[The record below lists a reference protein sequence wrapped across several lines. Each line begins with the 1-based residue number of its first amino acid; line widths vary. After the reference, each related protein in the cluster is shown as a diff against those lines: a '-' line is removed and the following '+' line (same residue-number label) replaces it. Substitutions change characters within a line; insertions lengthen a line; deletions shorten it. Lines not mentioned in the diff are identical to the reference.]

1 MAGLKDLKNRI
12 DSVKSTRKITQ
23 AMKMVAAAKL
33 RRAQEQAEAARPY
46 AERMQRM
53 LAALAASVEGSPGAP
68 KMLAGTGSDQTYLVV
83 LCTADRG
90 LCGGFN
96 SNLVREADRRVR
108 QLRNEGKSVKV
119 LAVGRKGHDQMR
131 RMHPSMLVEGSGEIG
146 KELNYDIARA
156 YADRITKL
164 FENGE
169 FDVCQL
175 VYSRFKSAMRQIVT
189 VQQLVPFSA
198 QEELAE
204 HEKGKEDTARFAQS
218 GGGERAGDGEGQPA
232 SAGGGPYEY
241 EPDEESILNELLPR
255 NLAVQIYRSLL
266 ENNAGEQGARMTAM
280 DGATRNADD
289 MVEDLTQTY
298 NRTRQ
303 AVITTELNEIVS
315 AAESMK

>member
-1 MAGLKDLKNRI
+1 MASLKDLKNRI
-12 DSVKSTRKITQ
+12 DSVKSTRQITQ

-53 LAALAASVEGSPGAP
+53 LAALAASVEGRPGAP
-68 KMLAGTGSDQTYLVV
+68 KMLAGTGSDQGYLIV

-96 SNLVREADRRVR
+96 SNLAREAEHRIK

-119 LAVGRKGHDQMR
+119 LAIGRKGHDQMR
-131 RMHPSMLVEGSGEIG
+131 RMHPDMLVDGSGEIG
-146 KELNYDIARA
+146 KDLDYDIARA
-156 YADRITKL
+156 YADRITRL
-164 FENGE
+164 FTQGE

-198 QEELAE
+198 QEELAA
-204 HEKGKEDTARFAQS
+204 HEKEKDDAAQFVQ
-218 GGGERAGDGEGQPA
+218 GGDGGARPA
-232 SAGGGPYEY
+232 AAGGGGPYEF
-241 EPDEESILNELLPR
+241 EPDEESILDELLPR

-280 DGATRNADD
+280 DGATRNAEEMID
-289 MVEDLTQTY
+289 DLTQTY

>member
-1 MAGLKDLKNRI
+1 MASLKDLKNRI

-53 LAALAASVEGSPGAP
+53 LAALAASVEGRPDAP
-68 KMLAGTGSDQTYLVV
+68 QMLAGTGSDQTYLVV

-96 SNLVREADRRVR
+96 SNLVREADRRIK
-108 QLRNEGKSVKV
+108 QLRNEGKTVKV
-119 LAVGRKGHDQMR
+119 LAVGRKGNDQMR

-146 KELNYDIARA
+146 KELNYDTARA

-164 FENGE
+164 FQDGE

-204 HEKGKEDTARFAQS
+204 HEKEKEDAAQFVKQN
-218 GGGERAGDGEGQPA
+218 GGGAEE
-232 SAGGGPYEY
+232 AGGRGGTYEF

-255 NLAVQIYRSLL
+255 NLAVQIFRSLL

-280 DGATRNADD
+280 DGATRNAED
-289 MVEDLTQTY
+289 MIDDLTQTY

>member
-1 MAGLKDLKNRI
+1 MASLKDLKNRI

-53 LAALAASVEGSPGAP
+53 LAALAASVEGRPGAP

-96 SNLVREADRRVR
+96 SNLVREADRRIK

-119 LAVGRKGHDQMR
+119 LAVGRKGNDQMK
-131 RMHPSMLVEGSGEIG
+131 RMYPTLMVEGSGEIG
-146 KELNYDIARA
+146 KELNYDTARA

-164 FENGE
+164 FQDGE

-204 HEKGKEDTARFAQS
+204 HEKEKEDAHQFVKQGGGDAGDASAS
-218 GGGERAGDGEGQPA
+218 GGT
-232 SAGGGPYEY
+232 YEF

-280 DGATRNADD
+280 DGATRNAEEMID
-289 MVEDLTQTY
+289 DLTQTY

>member
-1 MAGLKDLKNRI
+1 VASLKDLKNRI
-12 DSVKSTRKITQ
+12 DSVRSTRKITQ

-53 LAALAASVEGSPGAP
+53 LAALSASVEGRPDAP
-68 KMLAGTGSDQTYLVV
+68 KMLAGTGSDATQLVV

-96 SNLVREADRRVR
+96 SNLVREADRRIK

-119 LAVGRKGHDQMR
+119 LAVGRKGFDQMR
-131 RMHPSMLVEGSGEIG
+131 RMYPSLLVEGSGEIG
-146 KELNYDIARA
+146 KELDYNRARQV
-156 YADRITKL
+156 ADRITEL
-164 FENGE
+164 FDNGE

-204 HEKGKEDTARFAQS
+204 HEREKDDANEMVGQS
-218 GGGERAGDGEGQPA
+218 GGHEVGAG
-232 SAGGGPYEY
+232 SGGTYEF
-241 EPDEESILNELLPR
+241 EPDEESILAELLPR

-289 MVEDLTQTY
+289 MIDDLTQTY

>member
-1 MAGLKDLKNRI
+1 
-12 DSVKSTRKITQ
+12 
-23 AMKMVAAAKL
+23 
-33 RRAQEQAEAARPY
+33 
-46 AERMQRM
+46 MQRM
-53 LAALAASVEGSPGAP
+53 LAALAASVEGRPGAP
-68 KMLAGTGSDQTYLVV
+68 KMLAGTGSEQSYLVV

-96 SNLVREADRRVR
+96 SNLVREADRRIK

-119 LAVGRKGHDQMR
+119 LAVGRKGNDQMR
-131 RMHPSMLVEGSGEIG
+131 RMHPSLLVEGSGEIG
-146 KELNYDIARA
+146 KDLDYTTARA

-164 FENGE
+164 FEAGE

-189 VQQLVPFSA
+189 VQQLIPFSA

-204 HEKGKEDTARFAQS
+204 HEKEKEDAAAMVQGGDAQAGEAS
-218 GGGERAGDGEGQPA
+218 G
-232 SAGGGPYEY
+232 GGGPYEY
-241 EPDEESILNELLPR
+241 EPDEEAILNELLPR

-280 DGATRNADD
+280 DGATRNAED
-289 MVEDLTQTY
+289 MIDDLTQTY

-303 AVITTELNEIVS
+303 AVITTELTEIVS

>member
-1 MAGLKDLKNRI
+1 VASLKDLKNRI

-53 LAALAASVEGSPGAP
+53 LAALATSVEGRPDAP

-96 SNLVREADRRVR
+96 SNLVREADRRIK

-119 LAVGRKGHDQMR
+119 LAVGRKGNDQMK
-131 RMHPSMLVEGSGEIG
+131 RMYPSLMVEGSGEIG
-146 KELNYDIARA
+146 KELNYDTARG

-164 FENGE
+164 FQDGE

-204 HEKGKEDTARFAQS
+204 HEKEKEDAAEFVQHDGVASGSS
-218 GGGERAGDGEGQPA
+218 GG
-232 SAGGGPYEY
+232 SGGTYEF

-280 DGATRNADD
+280 DGATRNAEEMID
-289 MVEDLTQTY
+289 DLTQTY

>member
-1 MAGLKDLKNRI
+1 VASLKDLKNRI
-12 DSVKSTRKITQ
+12 DSVRSTRKITQ

-53 LAALAASVEGSPGAP
+53 LAALAASVEGRPGAP

-96 SNLVREADRRVR
+96 SNLVREADRRIK
-108 QLRNEGKSVKV
+108 QLRNEGKGVKV
-119 LAVGRKGHDQMR
+119 LALGRKGHDQMR
-131 RMHPSMLVEGSGEIG
+131 RMHPDMLVDGSGEIG
-146 KELNYDIARA
+146 KELNYDTARA

-164 FENGE
+164 FQDGE

-204 HEKGKEDTARFAQS
+204 HEKEKEDAAEFVQGGAAQAS
-218 GGGERAGDGEGQPA
+218 E
-232 SAGGGPYEY
+232 SAGGGTYEF
-241 EPDEESILNELLPR
+241 EPDEESILDELLPR

-280 DGATRNADD
+280 DGATRNAED
-289 MVEDLTQTY
+289 MIDDLTQTY

-315 AAESMK
+315 AAEAMK

>member
-1 MAGLKDLKNRI
+1 VASLKDLKNRI

-53 LAALAASVEGSPGAP
+53 LAALAASVEGRPGAP

-96 SNLVREADRRVR
+96 SNLVREADRRIK

-131 RMHPSMLVEGSGEIG
+131 RLHPNMLVEGSGEIG
-146 KELNYDIARA
+146 KDLNYDIARA

-164 FENGE
+164 FQDGE

-204 HEKGKEDTARFAQS
+204 HEKEKEDAAQFVKQ
-218 GGGERAGDGEGQPA
+218 GDGETGQ
-232 SAGGGPYEY
+232 STSSGGTYEF

-280 DGATRNADD
+280 DGATRNAEEMID
-289 MVEDLTQTY
+289 DLTQTY

>member
-1 MAGLKDLKNRI
+1 MKDLKNRI

-53 LAALAASVEGSPGAP
+53 LAALAASVEGRPDAP
-68 KMLAGTGSDQTYLVV
+68 KMLAGTGSEESYLVV

-96 SNLVREADRRVR
+96 SNLVREADRRIK
-108 QLRNEGKSVKV
+108 QLRNEGKTVKI
-119 LAVGRKGHDQMR
+119 LAVGRKGNDQMR
-131 RMHPSMLVEGSGEIG
+131 RLHPDMLVEGSGEIG
-146 KELNYDIARA
+146 KELDYDTARA

-164 FENGE
+164 FQDGE

-204 HEKGKEDTARFAQS
+204 HEKEKDDAAQFVQQNAGESTES
-218 GGGERAGDGEGQPA
+218 G
-232 SAGGGPYEY
+232 GGGPYEF

-280 DGATRNADD
+280 DGATRNAEEMID
-289 MVEDLTQTY
+289 DLTQTY

>member
-1 MAGLKDLKNRI
+1 VASLKDLKNRI
-12 DSVKSTRKITQ
+12 DSVRSTRKITQ

-53 LAALAASVEGSPGAP
+53 LAALAASVEGRPGAP

-96 SNLVREADRRVR
+96 SNLVREADRRIK
-108 QLRNEGKSVKV
+108 QLRNEGKGVKV
-119 LAVGRKGHDQMR
+119 LALGRKGHDQMR
-131 RMHPSMLVEGSGEIG
+131 RMHPDMLVDGSGEIG
-146 KELNYDIARA
+146 KELNYDTARA

-164 FENGE
+164 FQDGE

-204 HEKGKEDTARFAQS
+204 HEKEKEDAAEFVQGGAAQAS
-218 GGGERAGDGEGQPA
+218 E
-232 SAGGGPYEY
+232 SAGGGTYEF
-241 EPDEESILNELLPR
+241 EPDEESILDELLPR

-280 DGATRNADD
+280 DGATRNAED
-289 MVEDLTQTY
+289 MIDDLTQTY

>member
-1 MAGLKDLKNRI
+1 MASLKDLKNRI

-53 LAALAASVEGSPGAP
+53 LAALAASVEGRPDAP
-68 KMLAGTGSDQTYLVV
+68 QMLAGTGSDQTYLVV

-96 SNLVREADRRVR
+96 SNLVREADRRIK
-108 QLRNEGKSVKV
+108 QLRNEGKTVKV
-119 LAVGRKGHDQMR
+119 LAVGRKGNDQMR

-146 KELNYDIARA
+146 KELNYDTARA

-164 FENGE
+164 FQDGE

-198 QEELAE
+198 QEELAA
-204 HEKGKEDTARFAQS
+204 HEKEKEDAAQFVQQN
-218 GGGERAGDGEGQPA
+218 GGGAEE
-232 SAGGGPYEY
+232 AGGRGGTYEF

-255 NLAVQIYRSLL
+255 NLAVQIFRSLL

-280 DGATRNADD
+280 DGATRNAED
-289 MVEDLTQTY
+289 MIDDLTQTY

-315 AAESMK
+315 AAETMK

>member
-1 MAGLKDLKNRI
+1 MASLKDLRNRI
-12 DSVKSTRKITQ
+12 NSVKSTRKITQ

-53 LAALAASVEGSPGAP
+53 LAALSASVEGRPDAP
-68 KMLAGTGSDQTYLVV
+68 AMLSGTGQKQTYLLV

-90 LCGGFN
+90 LCGAFN
-96 SNLVREADRRVR
+96 SNLVRETRRRVT
-108 QLRNEGKSVKV
+108 QLSNEGKDVKV
-119 LAVGRKGHDQMR
+119 LCVGRKGHDQLR
-131 RMHPSMLVEGSGEIG
+131 RYRPEMLVEGSGEIG
-146 KELNYDIARA
+146 KELNYDTARQI
-156 YADRITKL
+156 ADRLSEL
-164 FENGE
+164 FEAGE

-175 VYSRFKSAMRQIVT
+175 VYARFRSAIRQIVT
-189 VQQLVPFSA
+189 VQQLVPFSS

-204 HEKGKEDTARFAQS
+204 HEKEKEDADQS
-218 GGGERAGDGEGQPA
+218 APKAGEHDVGAGRGGTYDFEPEERQ
-232 SAGGGPYEY
+232 
-241 EPDEESILNELLPR
+241 ILAELLPR

-289 MVEDLTQTY
+289 MIDSLTMTY

-303 AVITTELNEIVS
+303 AVITKELNEIVS

>member
-1 MAGLKDLKNRI
+1 MASLKDLKNRI

-53 LAALAASVEGSPGAP
+53 LAALAASVEGRPDAP
-68 KMLAGTGSDQTYLVV
+68 QMLAGTGSDQTYLVV

-96 SNLVREADRRVR
+96 SNLVREADRRIK
-108 QLRNEGKSVKV
+108 QLRNEGKTVKV
-119 LAVGRKGHDQMR
+119 LAVGRKGNDQMR

-146 KELNYDIARA
+146 KELNYDTARA

-164 FENGE
+164 FQDGE

-198 QEELAE
+198 QEELAA
-204 HEKGKEDTARFAQS
+204 HEKEKEDAAQFVQQN
-218 GGGERAGDGEGQPA
+218 GGGAEE
-232 SAGGGPYEY
+232 AGGRGGTYEF

-255 NLAVQIYRSLL
+255 NLAVQIFRSLL

-280 DGATRNADD
+280 DGATRNAED
-289 MVEDLTQTY
+289 MIDDLTQTY

>member
-1 MAGLKDLKNRI
+1 VASLKDLKNRI

-53 LAALAASVEGSPGAP
+53 LAALAASVEGRPDAP
-68 KMLAGTGSDQTYLVV
+68 QMLAGTGSDQTYLVV

-96 SNLVREADRRVR
+96 SNLVREADRRIK

-119 LAVGRKGHDQMR
+119 LAVGRKGNDQMK
-131 RMHPSMLVEGSGEIG
+131 RMYPSLMVEGSGEIG
-146 KELNYDIARA
+146 KELNYDTARA

-164 FENGE
+164 FQDGE

-198 QEELAE
+198 QEELAA
-204 HEKGKEDTARFAQS
+204 HEKEKEDARQFVQQNGGGAEVS
-218 GGGERAGDGEGQPA
+218 GGR
-232 SAGGGPYEY
+232 GGTYEF
-241 EPDEESILNELLPR
+241 EPNEEAILNELLPR

-280 DGATRNADD
+280 DGATRNAED
-289 MVEDLTQTY
+289 MIDDLTQTY

>member
-1 MAGLKDLKNRI
+1 MASLKDLKNRI

-53 LAALAASVEGSPGAP
+53 LAALAASVEGRPDAP
-68 KMLAGTGSDQTYLVV
+68 KMLAGTGSDQSYLVV

-96 SNLVREADRRVR
+96 SNLVREADRRIT
-108 QLRNEGKSVKV
+108 QLRNEGKTVKV
-119 LAVGRKGHDQMR
+119 LAIGRKGNDQMR
-131 RMHPSMLVEGSGEIG
+131 RLHPDMLVEGSGEIG
-146 KELNYDIARA
+146 KELDYTTARA

-164 FENGE
+164 FQDGE

-204 HEKGKEDTARFAQS
+204 HEQGKDDARQFVTGGGDGADSGDSRGS
-218 GGGERAGDGEGQPA
+218 GGTYDF
-232 SAGGGPYEY
+232 

-255 NLAVQIYRSLL
+255 NLAVQIFRSLL

-280 DGATRNADD
+280 DGATRNAED
-289 MVEDLTQTY
+289 MIEDLTQTY

>member
-1 MAGLKDLKNRI
+1 MASLKDLKNRI

-53 LAALAASVEGSPGAP
+53 LAALAASVEGRPGAP

-96 SNLVREADRRVR
+96 SNLVREADRRIK

-119 LAVGRKGHDQMR
+119 LAIGRKGNDQMR
-131 RMHPSMLVEGSGEIG
+131 RMHPNMLVEGSGEIG

-164 FENGE
+164 FQDGE

-204 HEKGKEDTARFAQS
+204 HEKEKEDAAQFVKQDA
-218 GGGERAGDGEGQPA
+218 GGTGQS
-232 SAGGGPYEY
+232 SAGGSTYEF